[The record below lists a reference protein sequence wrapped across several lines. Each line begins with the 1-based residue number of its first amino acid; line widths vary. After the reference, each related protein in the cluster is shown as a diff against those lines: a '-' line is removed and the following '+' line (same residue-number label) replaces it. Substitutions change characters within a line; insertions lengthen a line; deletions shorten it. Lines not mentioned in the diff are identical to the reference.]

1 MLIQWDLMGYITNN
15 MGGVTYF
22 MGIWLGISPQF
33 EFKQSTFGSTSSHF
47 MGISWTNIGNKICYL
62 RVRLFQRGVDQ
73 RYTLQ
78 TAIAPY
84 ARGSWKK
91 HIVQSSSGNM
101 PMYFW
106 LSMIIVIICNYTIHT
121 VGIYVYIYTH
131 KIHAYKHT

>member
-1 MLIQWDLMGYITNN
+1 
-15 MGGVTYF
+15 
-22 MGIWLGISPQF
+22 
-33 EFKQSTFGSTSSHF
+33 

-91 HIVQSSSGNM
+91 THRPIQ
-101 PMYFW
+101 FW
-106 LSMIIVIICNYTIHT
+106 EYAHVFLIIYDNCNYM
-121 VGIYVYIYTH
+121 
-131 KIHAYKHT
+131 